1 MKACSVISA
10 LSLSV
15 LLLAGCAS
23 TQTAYQQPDQQVPQ
37 TRVQVN
43 SDYVAEVERKARL
56 RGVEVNWVNQPRRIV
71 AVSPDTE

>member
-1 MKACSVISA
+1 M
-10 LSLSV
+10 

-23 TQTAYQQPDQQVPQ
+23 TQTASLQPDQPLPQ

-43 SDYVAEVERKARL
+43 SDYVAEVERKARM

-71 AVSPDTE
+71 AVTPDTE